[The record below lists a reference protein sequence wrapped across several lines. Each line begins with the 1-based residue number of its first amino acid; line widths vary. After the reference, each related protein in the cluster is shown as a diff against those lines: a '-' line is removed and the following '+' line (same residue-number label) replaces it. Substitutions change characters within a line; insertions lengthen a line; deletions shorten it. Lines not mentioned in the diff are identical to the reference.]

1 MAGDKWGYCKC
12 LRSIRCYSK
21 NMTKISGVIV
31 IMSNFF
37 CETTKGFFVCTG
49 SLSVIEN

>member
-21 NMTKISGVIV
+21 NVTKISSVIV
-31 IMSNFF
+31 IMS
-37 CETTKGFFVCTG
+37 KFFVKYQKAFSFIQG
-49 SLSVIEN
+49 H

>member
-21 NMTKISGVIV
+21 SMTKISGVIV
-31 IMSNFF
+31 MMSNFF
-37 CETTKGFFVCTG
+37 EIPKDFFVYTG
-49 SLSVIEN
+49 SLSVVEN